1 MVGDLTIEEAD
12 QVVRLTKDL
21 IQIPSTM
28 QDGDEVYRFA
38 HTYLKDHGLDAR
50 FQNIKNPYVD
60 YRRFS
65 NLYLRLGNGD
75 GPKVMLNGHL
85 DTVVAGEGWY
95 HSPFDAHE
103 EDGRIYGLGAADM
116 KGGCAAAMMAV
127 IALMNR
133 REELSGELLLSCV
146 FGEEA
151 PFSHG
156 ADMLLREFDLEGY
169 DMVIVTEPSTLLAIN
184 DYCLVHNKLHRRPR
198 FPVAIVG
205 AEGRV
210 LFEVELF
217 GRSSH
222 ASHPSQ
228 GINALHDAAKVI
240 SKLQDFD
247 LYSNIKMGRGHYVV
261 LKIEGGDDSFTVPH
275 YAKISINRQ
284 LTLGETEETVLRE
297 PRGVIRSQ
305 NLRSQVKISKRF
317 SPEPSLEYTSYLFES
332 NPMISKFMEQLPKP
346 KRGKRCMMTSS
357 SVGDFNIFAT
367 RTGVP
372 TLVFGPGGGDI
383 HSPNEYVNRDEVV
396 QTTEYLL
403 DFFLDTF

>member
-1 MVGDLTIEEAD
+1 MVEELTKEEAD
-12 QVVRLTKDL
+12 QVIRLTKDL
-21 IQIPSTM
+21 IQIPSTL

-38 HTYLKDHGLDAR
+38 HKYLKDNGLNAR
-50 FQNIKNPYVD
+50 FQEIKNPYVD
-60 YRRFS
+60 YQKLS

-75 GPKVMLNGHL
+75 GPKVMINGHL

-116 KGGCAAAMMAV
+116 KGGCAAAIMAV
-127 IALMNR
+127 IAFMNR
-133 REELSGELLLSCV
+133 REEPSGELLLSCV

-151 PFSHG
+151 PFSLG
-156 ADMLLREFDLEGY
+156 ADTLLREFDLEGY
-169 DMVIVTEPSTLLAIN
+169 NLVIITEPSTLLAIN
-184 DYCLVHNKLHRRPR
+184 DYCLVHKKLHKRPR

-228 GINALHDAAKVI
+228 GINALHDAAHIV

-275 YAKISINRQ
+275 YAKVSINRQ
-284 LTLGETEETVLRE
+284 LTLGETEESVLRE
-297 PRGVIRSQ
+297 LRRVIRSLH
-305 NLRSQVKISKRF
+305 LRSQVKISKRF
-317 SPEPSLEYTSYLFES
+317 SPEPSLEYTPYLFE
-332 NPMISKFMEQLPKP
+332 NDPMITQFIEKLPKP
-346 KRGKRCMMTSS
+346 KRGKRCKMTSS

-396 QTTEYLL
+396 QTTGYLL
-403 DFFLDTF
+403 NFFLDTF